1 MKSLLTCFALLGLG
15 TATVAFADDEPVENA
30 CNAGAADAPADC
42 SALEGDEK
50 TTCEA
55 AAAAAAA
62 PVEEKK
68 GGKQMKKSDDGNLEK
83 FASDEEE

>member
-15 TATVAFADDEPVENA
+15 TATVAFADDEPAENA
-30 CNAGAADAPADC
+30 CNAGAAEAPADC

-50 TTCEA
+50 TTCE

-83 FASDEEE
+83 FSSDEE